1 MVGSIDPRC
10 ETLRGTHWPVKVAV
24 MFGTR
29 VAENHLGQ
37 RSTTASTGRT
47 YGCKRSDQTF
57 KKLLRHGGRPHMGPC
72 VRRDDPLKRY
82 AYENSICDSPAARG
96 ERADRVRSTALDSI
110 FKQPRRFRCKTVIAS
125 AAIAV
130 GTLIAERPPHRTVR
144 AAFPHTAPTLGA

>member
-57 KKLLRHGGRPHMGPC
+57 KKTL
-72 VRRDDPLKRY
+72 
-82 AYENSICDSPAARG
+82 AARG
-96 ERADRVRSTALDSI
+96 PSTYGCKRSDQTFKKTLAARGPSTYGSLRSQGRPIEALRI
-110 FKQPRRFRCKTVIAS
+110 
-125 AAIAV
+125 
-130 GTLIAERPPHRTVR
+130 
-144 AAFPHTAPTLGA
+144 